1 MWEYMKALH
10 QRFRIASK
18 ESERLESE
26 AEEAY
31 DKLHDELGEGQRKQL
46 LRFLEAV
53 NSLCYAER
61 LDSFMAGYR
70 LADGVQKELQ
80 QLPPYL
86 AKTGGEKE
94 RARYWTAVMEC
105 MEDSNAPEEDEMM

>member
-1 MWEYMKALH
+1 MWEYMRAL
-10 QRFRIASK
+10 QQQFQIASK

-31 DKLHDELGEGQRKQL
+31 DKLHDELGESQRMQL

-61 LDSFMAGYR
+61 LDSFMAGYCR
-70 LADGVQKELQ
+70 I
-80 QLPPYL
+80 PRYCYP
-86 AKTGGEKE
+86 GG
-94 RARYWTAVMEC
+94 
-105 MEDSNAPEEDEMM
+105 